1 MSFASLWLASTSI
14 ARRYI
19 ARRGASQW
27 GGWAYP
33 PIGVTVPCGRGTRAF
48 SLKHNRDH
56 LGQGEIFLR
65 QHRRDRSA
73 SANCGHW
80 CSVASRLQRTHK
92 RTLELRTYR
101 AQGLYFLGLVED
113 LNGMSPSGLMVV
125 RPRFLRFLPSP
136 ISPTEGN
143 HGSPGQHL
151 ADIAG
156 LDQPAAGESAQHP
169 TRTCSVMAAT
179 ASGVSSAAG

>member
-1 MSFASLWLASTSI
+1 MLFTFPGQRGSGSEAADAALRESSEMSFASLWLASTSI

-113 LNGMSPSGLMVV
+113 LNGMSPSGLKVV
-125 RPRFLRFLPSP
+125 RP
-136 ISPTEGN
+136 ISP
-143 HGSPGQHL
+143 
-151 ADIAG
+151 
-156 LDQPAAGESAQHP
+156 SANTSP
-169 TRTCSVMAAT
+169 TRSCGPPSND
-179 ASGVSSAAG
+179 SLRGCGL